1 MANNQI
7 EAVRGTVFNIQRYNM
22 RDGDGIRT
30 IVFMKGC
37 GLRCKWCANPEGML
51 ATPQLRLQSAKCVG
65 CGACAAVCESG
76 ACRFSKGTA
85 AMRWEVCTS
94 CGRCASICVANARE
108 IVGRSMCVEEVM
120 DEVRRDFHFFRRSGG
135 GLTLSGGEALL
146 QRDFTCALLQR
157 AHDEGMHTAIETC
170 GCVPWNAFEAVR
182 AYVDLFFFDLK
193 HMKPDAH
200 RILTGRDN
208 VRILDNARRLAASGA
223 RIVFRTPVIPGL
235 NDSEQNIADTA
246 RFAAEIGVREL
257 ELLPYH
263 QYGMGKYAQ
272 LGLEYTLAQ
281 IAPPEE
287 EHMRKLR
294 AIVEQILRDDAPMK
308 KAKPTMR

>member
-1 MANNQI
+1 MADNRF

-22 RDGDGIRT
+22 HDGDGIRT
-30 IVFMKGC
+30 IVFLKGC

-65 CGACAAVCESG
+65 CGACASVCESG
-76 ACRFSKGTA
+76 ACRFSEGAA
-85 AMRWEVCTS
+85 AMRWDVCTS
-94 CGRCASICVANARE
+94 CGRCAAVCAAGARE
-108 IVGRSMCVEEVM
+108 IVGRSMRVEEVM

-146 QRDFTCALLQR
+146 QRDFACALLQR

-170 GCVPWNAFEAVR
+170 GCVPWSAFEAVR
-182 AYVDLFFFDLK
+182 AHVDLFFFDLK
-193 HMKPDAH
+193 HMNPDAH
-200 RILTGRDN
+200 RALTGRDN
-208 VRILDNARRLAASGA
+208 AQILENARRLAASGA
-223 RIVFRTPVIPGL
+223 RIVFRTPVIPDL
-235 NDSEQNIADTA
+235 NDSEQNIAETA
-246 RFAAEIGVREL
+246 RFVADIGKREL

-294 AIVEQILRDDAPMK
+294 SIVERVLCGGGVSA
-308 KAKPTMR
+308 